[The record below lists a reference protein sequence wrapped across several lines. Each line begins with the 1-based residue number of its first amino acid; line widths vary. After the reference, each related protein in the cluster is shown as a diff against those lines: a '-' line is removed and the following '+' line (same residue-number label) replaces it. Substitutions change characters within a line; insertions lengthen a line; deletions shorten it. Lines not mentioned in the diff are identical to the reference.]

1 MNKDTEDSE
10 YTKVKKNIQS
20 LGRDFLALGIF
31 QLIVLPVYYF
41 IFNDSSNTDS
51 SLLVRAIIIITTFLA
66 LSILLIV
73 RGRKLKRMEI
83 IKPTETYSILSKMII
98 YFVIFTVIGILFGY
112 YPGILIIVAFIETL
126 ISMKKLKHL
135 SDK

>member
-1 MNKDTEDSE
+1 MNKSTEDSE

-31 QLIVLPVYYF
+31 QLIVLPVYYL
-41 IFNDSSNTDS
+41 IFNDNYSTDS
-51 SLLVRAIIIITTFLA
+51 NLLVRAIIIITTLA

-73 RGRKLKRMEI
+73 RGRKLKKIEI